1 MARPYWSGQITISL
15 VSFGVKLFVATEAKG
30 EIHFHQISRKT
41 GERVKYQKITASAA
55 ESQQAQQSAAPAPMS
70 TKDAFKASLAD
81 GREADSEDNSSE
93 VPSAPIV
100 QHSAIVK
107 GYEYQ
112 KGQYVTIEPS
122 ELANLRVPSKH
133 TMEITQFVDEAD
145 IDPEFCE
152 KPYFCVPENDS
163 QTQAFTVVRQALEDT
178 KKVAL
183 SKIAFGGREHVV
195 AITPAADGGM
205 MAYTMRYQAELRDPK
220 DYFRDIK
227 KVEVDEDSLDL
238 AKQLIKKK
246 AAKFDPKQFVDGY
259 EVALKELVQAKID
272 HAPIPHDEPLPARG
286 KVVSLM
292 DALRKS
298 VASATPDEAEARH
311 EESHSAPA
319 AKKSAPAKG
328 IALVKSGTPAK
339 AAAKP
344 AAKSPKRK
352 SA

>member
-30 EIHFHQISRKT
+30 EIRFHQISRST
-41 GERVKYQKITASAA
+41 GERVKYQKVTASAA
-55 ESQQAQQSAAPAPMS
+55 EAQQNAASAPPPLS

-81 GREADSEDNSSE
+81 EPEAPEENAVSA
-93 VPSAPIV
+93 APIV
-100 QHSAIVK
+100 HNSDIVK

-145 IDPEFCE
+145 IDPEFYE
-152 KPYFCVPENDS
+152 KPYFCVPENES
-163 QTQAFTVVRQALEDT
+163 QTQAFTVVRQALQDT

-183 SKIAFGGREHVV
+183 SKIAFGGREHIV
-195 AITPAADGGM
+195 AITPAGDGGM
-205 MAYTMRYQAELRDPK
+205 MAYTMRYQAELRDPQ

-272 HAPIPHDEPLPARG
+272 HAPIPQDEPLAAPRG

-298 VASATPDEAEARH
+298 VASATPEDAESRPAA
-311 EESHSAPA
+311 APA
-319 AKKSAPAKG
+319 KKAAAAKG
-328 IALVKSGTPAK
+328 IALVKSGK
-339 AAAKP
+339 ATKS